1 MSVSK
6 LRKAQSTA
14 EYVIVL
20 GLVVGVVIAMQTYI
34 KRGLQGRIKQGT
46 DYIEGKDVLTNADP
60 NVETHFTSPANRKP
74 FEGGIGQQ
82 YEPYY
87 LTSKFDSERSEGK
100 NESMGAGGSIARSGV
115 NEASSRTGNQKLNQ
129 SRGWNDDG
137 S

>member
-34 KRGLQGRIKQGT
+34 KRGFQGRIKQGT
-46 DYIEGKDVLTNADP
+46 DYIEGKDVLTNVQDP
-60 NVETHFTSPANRKP
+60 STHFSSPANRKP

-100 NESMGAGGSIARSGV
+100 DESMGAGGSIARTGV
-115 NEASSRTGNQKLNQ
+115 SEASKRTGNQKLNQ